1 MYEDAWYSF
10 VPEPQRSGRSSQ
22 GPGHRRRESLL
33 QQPNGSQA
41 AETLDALLE
50 EDDDT
55 NEDEDMLHAREDGL
69 RQLRRTRSFPS
80 VTERT
85 ASTRPKF
92 AAASIQAALSS
103 ASAAKSATQQLPP
116 AQTPTG
122 SIKGNDRRLVSKKR
136 GPKRKKEVTLEA
148 LSIADLS
155 QQSSTDALEW
165 QKLLEVPVLLDG
177 LDDDLLQASQQEFLT
192 YRDQLEMTERH
203 LGSLVEDTNGALRLL
218 SSLAD
223 SFRTVEEQTTSFQSQ
238 CDDLVSEQRRLQVL
252 ADEVGTDL
260 HYYGYLDTAT
270 RRLNAPSAGRLADG
284 EELAEILT
292 NLDACIHFMATHD
305 HYRDA
310 DTYLARYQALLTKA
324 LHLLEVGFTARLD
337 KVATELTK
345 QITATKSD
353 AAQHA
358 LAYGRFEE
366 LLVEKSYAL
375 VPNVQQV
382 VASAYHPQTGAA
394 RTEKDQDASVEQ
406 KHSYAI
412 YTNTANNIFQ
422 TYLQWRDQCLRPVIQ
437 KELDMF
443 HADVKEAETS
453 GSGSAEHKA
462 AVETASRSFVKQSFE
477 RSYHE
482 VLLFAKVFAVD
493 PQYSA
498 DAEHSV
504 FGTLRSYRSD
514 LVNAVNVTP
523 LATLLQTT
531 LAGVSD
537 LTVVCNVL
545 GWITHEYLLREHEYD
560 YDDDDESNDSQSQR
574 NGGGGGVNDSYMM
587 AHSRQLA
594 ARLLAEHLWV
604 FADALFEAE
613 VAKTISKVAVVPE
626 ALKIEA
632 AAPSQSQLSAM
643 SGAASNTATAYPPVR
658 RAVELLVMFD
668 QAMPKERCQRS
679 SPVVFKIVKETILAL
694 QRAETRIKTGR
705 LATDPD
711 LFMIKNLLILKN
723 ELLSLEIGDIR
734 DGPGAGSGAAHFG
747 QIWEALSMAQ
757 HLVGYFTTFI
767 PGAQAAGAPALTKTA
782 ASAAVAPAPTVSQS
796 LWSRA
801 ASVAGGYTRAAS
813 VVGSMTG
820 SLMPSTPGFGSSAP
834 NASASSLDISEQ
846 LDDALRRSIT
856 AFTTRWG
863 KTLYEGTSRKLGGK
877 NVAKMER
884 ELDEL
889 LQTAFGGQPDVVA
902 KLKEAIENQV
912 RAAEQPEKRK

>member
-1 MYEDAWYSF
+1 
-10 VPEPQRSGRSSQ
+10 
-22 GPGHRRRESLL
+22 
-33 QQPNGSQA
+33 
-41 AETLDALLE
+41 
-50 EDDDT
+50 
-55 NEDEDMLHAREDGL
+55 
-69 RQLRRTRSFPS
+69 
-80 VTERT
+80 
-85 ASTRPKF
+85 
-92 AAASIQAALSS
+92 
-103 ASAAKSATQQLPP
+103 
-116 AQTPTG
+116 
-122 SIKGNDRRLVSKKR
+122 
-136 GPKRKKEVTLEA
+136 
-148 LSIADLS
+148 
-155 QQSSTDALEW
+155 
-165 QKLLEVPVLLDG
+165 
-177 LDDDLLQASQQEFLT
+177 
-192 YRDQLEMTERH
+192 MTERH
-203 LGSLVEDTNGALRLL
+203 LGGLVEDTNGALRLL

-223 SFRTVEEQTTSFQSQ
+223 SFRTVEEQTTLFQSQ

-270 RRLNAPSAGRLADG
+270 RRLNAPGAGRLADG

-292 NLDACIHFMATHD
+292 NLDACIHFMAMHE

-324 LHLLEVGFTARLD
+324 LHLLEVGFTARLC

-422 TYLQWRDQCLRPVIQ
+422 TYLQWRDQCLRPVVQ

-443 HADVKEAETS
+443 HADVKQAGS
-453 GSGSAEHKA
+453 GSGAEHKA
-462 AVETASRSFVKQSFE
+462 TVETASRSFVKQSFE

-504 FGTLRSYRSD
+504 FGALRSYRSD

-545 GWITHEYLLREHEYD
+545 GWITHEYLLMEHDYD
-560 YDDDDESNDSQSQR
+560 YDDDESSGGQSQ
-574 NGGGGGVNDSYMM
+574 NNGGGGGGGVNDSYMT

-613 VAKTISKVAVVPE
+613 VAKTISKVAVVAE

-632 AAPSQSQLSAM
+632 AVPSQPQPPPLSAM
-643 SGAASNTATAYPPVR
+643 SSGAASNTATAYPPVR

-705 LATDPD
+705 LATDAD

-734 DGPGAGSGAAHFG
+734 DGPGAGGSGGTAHFG

-767 PGAQAAGAPALTKTA
+767 PGAAQAAGPPPAGAK
-782 ASAAVAPAPTVSQS
+782 AAVPAAVPPTPTVSQS

-820 SLMPSTPGFGSSAP
+820 SLMPSTPGFGSMAP
-834 NASASSLDISEQ
+834 ASASASSPSSLDISEQ

-863 KTLYEGTSRKLGGK
+863 KTLFEGTSRKLGGK

-884 ELDEL
+884 ALDEL
-889 LQTAFGGQPDVVA
+889 LQAAFSGQPDVMA

-912 RAAEQPEKRK
+912 RAAEQQQDKRKQGI